1 MRDLDLTSLR
11 LFVAVCETR
20 NIARAGENANI
31 VGSAISKRLT
41 QLEGIVGAKLLTR
54 RKHGVE
60 PTPAGET
67 LLEHARAILTSTARI
82 ERDMSAY
89 SHGLRGQVRVLA
101 TSSVLAESLAE
112 DVAEFLQDARHR
124 NIRIDM
130 EEGLSH
136 QVVRGVKEGI
146 ASLGICWDASPLDQ
160 LHSRLY
166 RNDHLAIVVHPAH
179 PLAQE
184 RTLEFEQTL
193 DYEHVGMPVASSVQ
207 LMLQRAATQA
217 GKALLHR
224 VIVSNFDSA
233 LRVVRANLGITIVP
247 REVAQPYVRATG
259 LVLIPLT
266 DPWAKRN
273 FTLCFRDEE
282 SLSPAARALLDFLA
296 SKAADREPRPVSGLG
311 PQAGKG

>member
-20 NIARAGENANI
+20 NIARAGANANI
-31 VGSAISKRLT
+31 VGSAISKRLA
-41 QLEGIVGAKLLTR
+41 QLEDTVGAKLLTR
-54 RKHGVE
+54 RRHGVE

-112 DVAEFLQDARHR
+112 DVAVFLQDERHR
-124 NIRIDM
+124 SIRIDL

-136 QVVRGVKEGI
+136 QVIRGIKEGV
-146 ASLGICWDASPLDQ
+146 ASLGLCWDASPLDG
-160 LHSRLY
+160 LRSRPY
-166 RNDHLAIVVHPAH
+166 RNDHLAIVVHPSH
-179 PLAQE
+179 PLARE
-184 RTLEFEQTL
+184 RTLQFQQTL

-207 LMLQRAATQA
+207 VKLHLSAAQA
-217 GKALLHR
+217 GKPLLHR

-233 LRVVRANLGITIVP
+233 LRVVRANLGITVVP
-247 REVAQPYVRATG
+247 RQVAQSYAEANG
-259 LVLIPLT
+259 LVVIPLT
-266 DPWAKRN
+266 DAWATRS
-273 FTLCFRDEE
+273 FVICFRDED
-282 SLSPAARALLDFLA
+282 SLSPAARVLLDHLA
-296 SKAADREPRPVSGLG
+296 GVAT
-311 PQAGKG
+311 

>member
-31 VGSAISKRLT
+31 VGSAISKRLA
-41 QLEGIVGAKLLTR
+41 QLESAVGAKLLTR
-54 RKHGVE
+54 RKHGME

-67 LLEHARAILTSTARI
+67 LLEHARAIMTSTARI

-89 SHGLRGQVRVLA
+89 SHGLRGQIRVLA

-112 DVAEFLQDARHR
+112 DVAMFLQDPRHR
-124 NIRIDM
+124 SIRVDM

-136 QVVRGVKEGI
+136 QVIRGIKEGV
-146 ASLGICWDASPLDQ
+146 ASLGICWDASPLDGLQ
-160 LHSRLY
+160 SRPY
-166 RNDHLAIVVHPAH
+166 RNDHLAMVVHPAH
-179 PLAQE
+179 PLARE
-184 RTLEFEQTL
+184 STLQFSQTL

-207 LMLQRAATQA
+207 VMLHRAAAQA
-217 GKALLHR
+217 GKPLLHR

-247 REVAQPYVRATG
+247 REVAQPYAHATG
-259 LVLIPLT
+259 LIVIPLT
-266 DPWAKRN
+266 DAWAERR

-282 SLSPAARALLDFLA
+282 NLSPAAQVLLEHLANVARHGNTAAAL
-296 SKAADREPRPVSGLG
+296 KP
-311 PQAGKG
+311 

>member
-20 NIARAGENANI
+20 NIARAGANANI
-31 VGSAISKRLT
+31 VGSAISKRLA
-41 QLEGIVGAKLLTR
+41 QLEDTVGAKLLTR
-54 RKHGVE
+54 RRHGVE

-112 DVAEFLQDARHR
+112 DVAVFLQDERHR
-124 NIRIDM
+124 SIRIDL

-136 QVVRGVKEGI
+136 QVIRGIKEGV
-146 ASLGICWDASPLDQ
+146 ASLGLCWDASPLDG
-160 LHSRLY
+160 LRSRPY
-166 RNDHLAIVVHPAH
+166 RNDHLAIVVHPSH
-179 PLAQE
+179 PLARE
-184 RTLEFEQTL
+184 RTLQFQQTL

-207 LMLQRAATQA
+207 VKLHLSAAQA
-217 GKALLHR
+217 GKPLLHR

-233 LRVVRANLGITIVP
+233 LRVVRANLGITVVP
-247 REVAQPYVRATG
+247 RQVAQSYAEANG
-259 LVLIPLT
+259 LVVIPLT
-266 DPWAKRN
+266 DAWATRS
-273 FTLCFRDEE
+273 FVICFRDED
-282 SLSPAARALLDFLA
+282 SLSPAARVLLDHLA
-296 SKAADREPRPVSGLG
+296 GVAA
-311 PQAGKG
+311 